1 MNIASEQHVSA
12 MVIKINGELTADDSD
27 NFKRNIL
34 EATNNFASDIIVDC
48 TLLSLIDSVGLESL
62 LWLSDEARRNK
73 SRLRLA
79 CVPEIVLNI
88 FCLTRLGGA
97 FSTHISVE
105 EAARSLS

>member
-62 LWLSDEARRNK
+62 LWLSDETRSNA

-79 CVPEIVLNI
+79 CVPQTISNI
-88 FCLTRLGGA
+88 FRLTRLDGS
-97 FSTHISVE
+97 FSAHQSVE

>member
-48 TLLSLIDSVGLESL
+48 TSLSLIDSVGLELL

-88 FCLTRLGGA
+88 FCLTRLSGA
-97 FSTHISVE
+97 FSTHINVE
-105 EAARSLS
+105 AAARSLS

>member
-48 TLLSLIDSVGLESL
+48 TLLTLIDSVGLESL

-105 EAARSLS
+105 AAARSLS

>member
-48 TLLSLIDSVGLESL
+48 TLLTLIDSVGLESL
-62 LWLSDEARRNK
+62 LWLSDAARRNK

-105 EAARSLS
+105 AAARSLS

>member
-79 CVPEIVLNI
+79 CVPEMVLNI

-105 EAARSLS
+105 AAARSLS

>member
-1 MNIASEQHVSA
+1 MNIASEQHLAA
-12 MVIKINGELTADDSD
+12 MVLRLDGELTVDDSN
-27 NFKRNIL
+27 NFKRSIR
-34 EATNNFASDIIVDC
+34 EVTNNFASDIIVDC

-105 EAARSLS
+105 AAARSLS

>member
-105 EAARSLS
+105 AAARSLS